1 MIVLVVN
8 CGSSSIKYQL
18 YEMPEKKVLAKGLAE
33 KVGEGDSILTHRRGE
48 EKFEIR
54 QSIPNHKVGI
64 ELIIGCLT
72 SPEMGVLTTVK
83 EISAVGHRVV
93 HGGENYS
100 AAIRIDQEVLSCIEE
115 CADLAPLHN
124 PPNLIGINECR
135 NALPGVPMVA
145 VFDTAFHQ
153 TLPKE
158 AFLYALPYETYEK
171 YRIRKYGFHGTSH
184 AYITSRA
191 AAILGKPAAEVN
203 LITCHLGNGCSM
215 AAVRGGKSVDTTM
228 GFTPLAGLIM
238 GTRCGD
244 IDPAIIPFLVSK
256 PEYSKVSD
264 IDKMMN
270 KQSGLLGV
278 SGVSNDMRN
287 LEAAASKDPKSRAK
301 LAIDMFCYR
310 VKSYIGAYLAVL
322 GRVDAICFTGG
333 IGENGP
339 RVRAASVSNLENYGI
354 ALDPEKNKDARGRE
368 VDLSMDGSKIK
379 ILVIPTDEE
388 GWIAEETY
396 NLCK

>member
-1 MIVLVVN
+1 MMIVLVVN

-33 KVGEGDSILTHRRGE
+33 KVGESDSILTHRRGD
-48 EKFEIR
+48 EKFELK

-93 HGGENYS
+93 HGGESYS

-115 CADLAPLHN
+115 CSDLAPLHN

-158 AFLYALPYETYEK
+158 AFLYPLPYDTYEK

-191 AAILGKPAAEVN
+191 AVILGKPATEVN

-228 GFTPLAGLIM
+228 GFTPLAGLMM

-244 IDPAIIPFLVSK
+244 IDPAIIPYLVSK

-287 LEAAASKDPKSRAK
+287 LEAAAAEDKKSRAQ
-301 LAIDMFCYR
+301 LAIDM
-310 VKSYIGAYLAVL
+310 
-322 GRVDAICFTGG
+322 
-333 IGENGP
+333 
-339 RVRAASVSNLENYGI
+339 
-354 ALDPEKNKDARGRE
+354 
-368 VDLSMDGSKIK
+368 
-379 ILVIPTDEE
+379 
-388 GWIAEETY
+388 
-396 NLCK
+396 